1 MNEWMRCA
9 VKSGGS
15 RIKYLVSKCSL
26 KNRKSPKRKR
36 ACAREGDDFI
46 ALYKGPNFAHS
57 NDLQRGGDRQ
67 AIGTRAF
74 QR

>member
-9 VKSGGS
+9 AKSGGS
-15 RIKYLVSKCSL
+15 RIKYPVSKCSL
-26 KNRKSPKRKR
+26 KNQKSRKRKR
-36 ACAREGDDFI
+36 ACARAGDIFI
-46 ALYKGPNFAHS
+46 VLYKWPNFAYS

-67 AIGTRAF
+67 AIGTRSF